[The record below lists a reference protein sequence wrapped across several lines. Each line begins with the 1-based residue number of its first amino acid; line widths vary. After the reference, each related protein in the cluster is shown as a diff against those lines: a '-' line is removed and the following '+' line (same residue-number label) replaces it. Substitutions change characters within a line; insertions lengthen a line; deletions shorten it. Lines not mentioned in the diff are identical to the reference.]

1 MKDFFESSPQ
11 ANNDQQFSQTTI
23 KNVQFRKEKFPNT
36 VLEIRTGE
44 NVQWEDIKI
53 TFISD
58 DEILIQY
65 HEEGTHRKFNY
76 AGFENRKS
84 GKPIQS
90 WLVFCETAK
99 RGKGGIRYTFTNRKK
114 IEKIAHE
121 LNRKLCELFPDIPE
135 KPIKLYKKNQNVY
148 KATFQI
154 NSNI

>member
-1 MKDFFESSPQ
+1 MKDIFDPPHEGD
-11 ANNDQQFSQTTI
+11 NEQQFSQTTI
-23 KNVQFRKEKFPNT
+23 KKAQFRKEKFPNS
-36 VLEIRTGE
+36 VFEIRTGE
-44 NVQWEDIKI
+44 DVQWEDIKI

-99 RGKGGIRYTFTNRKK
+99 RGKGGIPYTFTNRKK
-114 IEKIAHE
+114 
-121 LNRKLCELFPDIPE
+121 LPMN
-135 KPIKLYKKNQNVY
+135 
-148 KATFQI
+148 
-154 NSNI
+154 